1 MLSNLS
7 SCGKQISIYLKQFSI
22 FEQRKL
28 IILISVTKIKII
40 MMAKKEKQ
48 LDLLTEEK
56 GNYGHGGSRAGSGRK
71 KGAGSKLIRV
81 PSLLVGKVEALITKY
96 KSDDMD
102 FDINEHITK
111 RIEQLEQDK
120 KGQTFEVK
128 SAINN
133 VLVELKNLQNILE
146 DEIENE

>member
-1 MLSNLS
+1 M
-7 SCGKQISIYLKQFSI
+7 KK
-22 FEQRKL
+22 
-28 IILISVTKIKII
+28 
-40 MMAKKEKQ
+40 KKEQQ
-48 LDLLTEEK
+48 LDFFQVK
-56 GNYGHGGSRAGSGRK
+56 PGCYGHGGPREGAGRK
-71 KGAGSKLIRV
+71 KGEGSKLIRI
-81 PSLLVGKVEALITKY
+81 PTQLVERVESLITKY

-133 VLVELKNLQNILE
+133 VLVELKNLQKILE